1 MNANLRLIRNPHLVA
16 ALSQPVTR
24 IDLTFAQEKL
34 LSDNRELYIE
44 QSKRTEDG
52 KVYPFDWLRIARS

>member
-1 MNANLRLIRNPHLVA
+1 MNALRAIKNPYLVA

-24 IDLTFAQEKL
+24 LDLTFAQEKL

-44 QSKRTEDG
+44 QSKRTEAG
-52 KVYPFDWLRIARS
+52 KVYPFI